1 MKPWPWPQAAQALYR
16 QTRAML
22 DATEGLSVTG
32 WEASCKFSP
41 SGIATG
47 RLLQGFSP
55 EGVAAKRLRE
65 LPQRL
70 GMPTA
75 AAADFLLRLGA
86 SSQVL
91 LAVEHGQQQSVA
103 KAYLEFPLNSSE
115 VSSELPEAGCLHL
128 VGYKWPIPQAPGDAA
143 PARTTQYRWPSDAQ
157 ARLAQAAIR
166 EAGASTQ
173 ASPSAL
179 MAQALQS
186 AAGRKPGQRPALLLA
201 VSEDA
206 SPRASWAAK
215 FYDSSLRAADLRP
228 GLSRLTACWGLEA
241 KEVGAVFD
249 AISAR
254 ELGWLAA
261 GTGSDGLP
269 FFTLYVAADRR
280 DAHQALFAFAEAQRA
295 ALPRAPSI
303 PGVCA

>member
-1 MKPWPWPQAAQALYR
+1 MKPWPWPQAAQSLYR

-41 SGIATG
+41 AGIATG

-70 GMPTA
+70 GMPSA

-86 SSQVL
+86 SNQVL

-103 KAYLEFPLNSSE
+103 KAYLEFPLSA
-115 VSSELPEAGCLHL
+115 SELADAGCLHL
-128 VGYKWPIPQAPGDAA
+128 IGYKWPIPQAPGDAV

-157 ARLAQAAIR
+157 ALLAQAASR

-228 GLSRLTACWGLEA
+228 GVSRLTACWGLEA
-241 KEVGAVFD
+241 EEVDAVFD

-269 FFTLYVAADRR
+269 FFTLYAAADRR

-295 ALPRAPSI
+295 APPRAPSV
-303 PGVCA
+303 PGACA